1 MNELVRAVDYLEESV
16 LQLRDTIQ
24 QLTDRVEVL
33 EKEMKN
39 KEPKN
44 PVFGRTL
51 DRLTDD
57 GR

>member
-1 MNELVRAVDYLEESV
+1 MNETARSIDYLEESV

-24 QLTDRVEVL
+24 QLTDRIEIL
-33 EKEMKN
+33 EKEVKN